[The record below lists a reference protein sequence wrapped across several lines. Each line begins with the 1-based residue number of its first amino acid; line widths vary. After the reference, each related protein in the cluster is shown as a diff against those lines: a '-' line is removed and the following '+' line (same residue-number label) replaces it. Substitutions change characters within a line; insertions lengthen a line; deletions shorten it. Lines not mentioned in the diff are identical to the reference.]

1 MSRLFY
7 LALCELI
14 FFVALQGSTIQGQD
28 YHGTILDEYQQAIV
42 GAHVFNKNSSGF
54 DFSDDLGHF
63 FIAPASVGDT
73 LLISH
78 LGFEQIELVIQQI
91 AQPSI
96 IELQA
101 AQISLHEVVISPD
114 INALHLLTDIN
125 VHIQPVNSSQEVLRQ
140 VPGLFIGQHAGG
152 GKAEQIFLRGFDIDH
167 GTDIALTVDGL
178 PINMVSHAHGQGY
191 ADLHFIIPETID
203 NIDFGKGPY
212 YADQGN
218 FNTAGYVDF
227 KTKNTVEH
235 STIKAELG
243 QFNSQRLL
251 GLINI
256 AQSAKTKSYA
266 AAEYLRSDGPFE
278 SPQNFDR
285 FNFFAS
291 YQTDL
296 TETDELDVNV
306 SYFTSEW
313 DASGQVPQRA
323 IDSGQITRFGAIDD
337 TEGGNTSRANIQLEH
352 RKQFGNRTS
361 LTNRFFYSYYDFRL
375 FSNFTFFLND
385 PINGD
390 QIRQEEQ
397 RSIYG
402 LNSKLFR
409 ELGDDIDGHWTAG
422 LQLRVDD
429 SNDNELARTLN
440 RSTTLNSLQ
449 FGDVNEL
456 NLGAY
461 VDLTLNFGNWTINP
475 GLRLDYFNFGYTDR
489 LVPSPDLQSSAK
501 SILNPKL
508 NILYNHSSQLQ
519 GYLKLGRG
527 FHSNDSRV
535 VVAQQGEE
543 ILPAALGVD
552 IGTIWKPNPRL
563 LLNGAF
569 WYLFL
574 EQEFVYVGDEGI
586 VEPSGRTR
594 RLGVD
599 ITSRL
604 QLNNWLFWNLDA
616 NYTYA
621 RSIDSN
627 EGEDLIPLAPIFT
640 IQSGIHVA
648 QDRGIY
654 GGLNLR
660 HLADRPA
667 NEDNSI
673 VADGYT
679 VIDFNTGFNFG
690 ALDIGVQIQN
700 VLDVEWN
707 ETQFATESRLQGES
721 ISVDEIHLT
730 PGAPFFIKGVIQY
743 RF

>member
-1 MSRLFY
+1 MFRL
-7 LALCELI
+7 AI
-14 FFVALQGSTIQGQD
+14 STISLLLCIAIHVNTLCAQQHSGIITD
-28 YHGTILDEYQQAIV
+28 AYNQAII
-42 GAHVFNKNSSGF
+42 GAHVNNVNSLSYAY
-54 DFSDDLGHF
+54 SDEFGRF
-63 FIAPASVGDT
+63 VINQTNTGDT

-78 LGFEQIELVIQQI
+78 VGFQTTALIVDISDKAQTVELKETDFSLAEVI
-91 AQPSI
+91 
-96 IELQA
+96 
-101 AQISLHEVVISPD
+101 ISPNLD
-114 INALHLLTDIN
+114 ALHILTDIN
-125 VHIQPVNSSQEVLRQ
+125 VQIQPVNSSQEVLRQ

-203 NIDFGKGPY
+203 NLDFGKGPY

-227 KTKNTVEH
+227 KTKNRVDH
-235 STIKAELG
+235 STIKAEFG
-243 QFNSQRLL
+243 QFDTQRIL
-251 GLINI
+251 GLFNL
-256 AQSAKTKSYA
+256 AHSSETQSYI

-285 FNFFAS
+285 FNFFGS

-296 TETDELDVNV
+296 SNTDELDINV
-306 SYFTSEW
+306 SYFASEW

-337 TEGGNTSRANIQLEH
+337 TEGGNTSRANIQLTH
-352 RKQFGNRTS
+352 RKSIGEGAS
-361 LTNRFFYSYYDFRL
+361 LTNQLFYSYYDFRL

-397 RSIYG
+397 RSLYG
-402 LNSKLFR
+402 LNSKLFKT
-409 ELGDDIDGHWTAG
+409 LGGDIEGNWTAG
-422 LQLRVDD
+422 IQLRVDD
-429 SNDNELARTLN
+429 SDDNELARTLN
-440 RSTTLNSLQ
+440 RTTTLNSIQ

-456 NLGAY
+456 NLAGY
-461 VDLTLNFGNWTINP
+461 IDLTLNFGDWTINP

-489 LVPSPDLQSSAK
+489 LVSSTDGQSVSQ

-508 NILYNHSSQLQ
+508 NILYNHSAQLQ

-535 VVAQQGEE
+535 VVAQEGEE
-543 ILPAALGVD
+543 ILPAALGFD
-552 IGTIWKPNPRL
+552 IGAIWKPSPKL

-604 QLNNWLFWNLDA
+604 QLNDWLFWNLDG

-621 RSIDSN
+621 RSIESTD
-627 EGEDLIPLAPIFT
+627 GEDLIPLAPIFT
-640 IQSGIHVA
+640 IQSGIHVV

-654 GGLNLR
+654 GGFNLR

-679 VIDFNTGFNFG
+679 VVDFNTGYNFG
-690 ALDIGVQIQN
+690 ALDIGIQIQN
-700 VLDVEWN
+700 VLNVEWN
-707 ETQFATESRLQGES
+707 ETQFATESRLLEES
-721 ISVDEIHLT
+721 TPVEEIHLT

>member
-1 MSRLFY
+1 MFRFAISTRSL
-7 LALCELI
+7 LLCIAIHVNTLC
-14 FFVALQGSTIQGQD
+14 AQRHS
-28 YHGTILDEYQQAIV
+28 GTITDAYNQAII
-42 GAHVFNKNSSGF
+42 GAHVNNVNSLSYAY
-54 DFSDDLGHF
+54 SDEFGRF
-63 FIAPASVGDT
+63 VINQTNTGDT

-78 LGFEQIELVIQQI
+78 VGFQTTALIVDISDKAQTVELKETDFSLAEVI
-91 AQPSI
+91 
-96 IELQA
+96 
-101 AQISLHEVVISPD
+101 ISPNLD
-114 INALHLLTDIN
+114 ALHILTDIN
-125 VHIQPVNSSQEVLRQ
+125 VQIQPVNSSQEVLRQ

-203 NIDFGKGPY
+203 NLDFGKGPY

-227 KTKNTVEH
+227 KTKNRVDH
-235 STIKAELG
+235 STIKAEFG
-243 QFNSQRLL
+243 QFDTQRIL
-251 GLINI
+251 GLFNL
-256 AQSAKTKSYA
+256 AHSSETQSYI

-285 FNFFAS
+285 FNFFGS

-296 TETDELDVNV
+296 SNTDELDINV

-337 TEGGNTSRANIQLEH
+337 TEGGNTSRANIQLTH
-352 RKQFGNRTS
+352 RKSIGEGAS
-361 LTNRFFYSYYDFRL
+361 LTNQLFYSYYDFRL

-397 RSIYG
+397 RSLYG
-402 LNSKLFR
+402 LNSKLFKT
-409 ELGDDIDGHWTAG
+409 LGGDIDGNWTAG
-422 LQLRVDD
+422 IQLRVDD
-429 SNDNELARTLN
+429 SDDNELARTLN
-440 RSTTLNSLQ
+440 RTTTLNSIQ

-456 NLGAY
+456 NLAGY
-461 VDLTLNFGNWTINP
+461 IDLTLNFGDWTINP

-489 LVPSPDLQSSAK
+489 LVSSTDGQSVSQ

-508 NILYNHSSQLQ
+508 NILYNHSAQLQ

-535 VVAQQGEE
+535 VVAQEGEE
-543 ILPAALGVD
+543 ILPAALGFD
-552 IGTIWKPNPRL
+552 IGAIWKPSPKL

-604 QLNNWLFWNLDA
+604 QLNDWLFWNLDG

-621 RSIDSN
+621 RSIESTD
-627 EGEDLIPLAPIFT
+627 GEDLIPLAPIFT
-640 IQSGIHVA
+640 IQSGIHVV

-654 GGLNLR
+654 GGFNLR

-679 VIDFNTGFNFG
+679 VVDFNTGYNFG
-690 ALDIGVQIQN
+690 ALDIGIQIQN
-700 VLDVEWN
+700 VLNVEWN
-707 ETQFATESRLQGES
+707 ETQFATESRLLEES
-721 ISVDEIHLT
+721 TPVEEIHLT

>member
-63 FIAPASVGDT
+63 FIAHASVGDT
-73 LLISH
+73 LLISY

-256 AQSAKTKSYA
+256 AQSAKTQSYA

-402 LNSKLFR
+402 
-409 ELGDDIDGHWTAG
+409 DY
-422 LQLRVDD
+422 
-429 SNDNELARTLN
+429 
-440 RSTTLNSLQ
+440 SL
-449 FGDVNEL
+449 E
-456 NLGAY
+456 
-461 VDLTLNFGNWTINP
+461 
-475 GLRLDYFNFGYTDR
+475 
-489 LVPSPDLQSSAK
+489 
-501 SILNPKL
+501 
-508 NILYNHSSQLQ
+508 
-519 GYLKLGRG
+519 
-527 FHSNDSRV
+527 
-535 VVAQQGEE
+535 
-543 ILPAALGVD
+543 
-552 IGTIWKPNPRL
+552 
-563 LLNGAF
+563 
-569 WYLFL
+569 
-574 EQEFVYVGDEGI
+574 
-586 VEPSGRTR
+586 
-594 RLGVD
+594 
-599 ITSRL
+599 
-604 QLNNWLFWNLDA
+604 
-616 NYTYA
+616 
-621 RSIDSN
+621 
-627 EGEDLIPLAPIFT
+627 
-640 IQSGIHVA
+640 
-648 QDRGIY
+648 
-654 GGLNLR
+654 
-660 HLADRPA
+660 
-667 NEDNSI
+667 
-673 VADGYT
+673 
-679 VIDFNTGFNFG
+679 
-690 ALDIGVQIQN
+690 
-700 VLDVEWN
+700 
-707 ETQFATESRLQGES
+707 
-721 ISVDEIHLT
+721 
-730 PGAPFFIKGVIQY
+730 
-743 RF
+743 

>member
-1 MSRLFY
+1 MFRL
-7 LALCELI
+7 AI
-14 FFVALQGSTIQGQD
+14 STISLLLCIAIHVNTLCAQQHSGIITD
-28 YHGTILDEYQQAIV
+28 AYNQAII
-42 GAHVFNKNSSGF
+42 GAHVNNVNSLSYAY
-54 DFSDDLGHF
+54 SDEFGRF
-63 FIAPASVGDT
+63 VINQTNTGDT

-78 LGFEQIELVIQQI
+78 VGFQTTALIVDISDKAQTVELKETDFSLAEVI
-91 AQPSI
+91 
-96 IELQA
+96 
-101 AQISLHEVVISPD
+101 ISPNLD
-114 INALHLLTDIN
+114 ALHILTDIN
-125 VHIQPVNSSQEVLRQ
+125 VQIQPVNSSQEVLRQ

-203 NIDFGKGPY
+203 NLDFGKGPY

-227 KTKNTVEH
+227 KTKNRVDH
-235 STIKAELG
+235 STIKAEFG
-243 QFNSQRLL
+243 QFDTQRIL
-251 GLINI
+251 GLFNL
-256 AQSAKTKSYA
+256 AHSSETQSYI

-285 FNFFAS
+285 FNFFGS

-296 TETDELDVNV
+296 SNTDELDINV

-337 TEGGNTSRANIQLEH
+337 TEGGNTSRANIQLTH
-352 RKQFGNRTS
+352 RKSIGEGAS
-361 LTNRFFYSYYDFRL
+361 LTNQLFYSYYDFRL

-397 RSIYG
+397 RSLYG
-402 LNSKLFR
+402 LNSKLFKT
-409 ELGDDIDGHWTAG
+409 LGGDIDGNWTAG
-422 LQLRVDD
+422 IQLRVDD
-429 SNDNELARTLN
+429 SDDNELARTLN
-440 RSTTLNSLQ
+440 RTTTLNSIQ

-456 NLGAY
+456 NLAGY
-461 VDLTLNFGNWTINP
+461 IDLTLNFGDWTINP

-489 LVPSPDLQSSAK
+489 LVSSTDGQSVSQ

-508 NILYNHSSQLQ
+508 NILYNHSAQLQ

-535 VVAQQGEE
+535 VVAQEGEE
-543 ILPAALGVD
+543 ILPAALGFD
-552 IGTIWKPNPRL
+552 IGAIWKPSPKL

-604 QLNNWLFWNLDA
+604 QLNDWLFWNLDG

-621 RSIDSN
+621 RSIESTD
-627 EGEDLIPLAPIFT
+627 GEDLIPLAPIFT
-640 IQSGIHVA
+640 IQSGIHVV

-654 GGLNLR
+654 GGFNLR

-679 VIDFNTGFNFG
+679 VVDFNTGYNFG
-690 ALDIGVQIQN
+690 ALDIGIQIQN
-700 VLDVEWN
+700 VLNVEWN
-707 ETQFATESRLQGES
+707 ETQFATESRLLEES
-721 ISVDEIHLT
+721 TPVEEIHLT

>member
-1 MSRLFY
+1 MFRL
-7 LALCELI
+7 AI
-14 FFVALQGSTIQGQD
+14 STISLLLCIAIHVNTLCAQQHSGIITD
-28 YHGTILDEYQQAIV
+28 AYNQAII
-42 GAHVFNKNSSGF
+42 GAHVNNVNSLSYAY
-54 DFSDDLGHF
+54 SDEFGRF
-63 FIAPASVGDT
+63 VINQTNTGDT

-78 LGFEQIELVIQQI
+78 VGFQTTALIVDISDKAQTVELKETDFSLAEVI
-91 AQPSI
+91 
-96 IELQA
+96 
-101 AQISLHEVVISPD
+101 ISPNLD
-114 INALHLLTDIN
+114 ALHVLTDIN
-125 VHIQPVNSSQEVLRQ
+125 VQIQPVNSSQEVLRQ

-203 NIDFGKGPY
+203 NLDFGKGPY

-227 KTKNTVEH
+227 KTKNRVDH
-235 STIKAELG
+235 STIKAEFG
-243 QFNSQRLL
+243 QFDTQRIL
-251 GLINI
+251 GLFNL
-256 AQSAKTKSYA
+256 AHSSETQSYI

-285 FNFFAS
+285 FNFFGS

-296 TETDELDVNV
+296 SNTDELDINV

-337 TEGGNTSRANIQLEH
+337 TEGGNTSRANIQLTH
-352 RKQFGNRTS
+352 RKSIGEGAS
-361 LTNRFFYSYYDFRL
+361 LTNQLFYSYYDFRL

-397 RSIYG
+397 RSLYG
-402 LNSKLFR
+402 LNSKLFKT
-409 ELGDDIDGHWTAG
+409 LGGDIDGNWTAG
-422 LQLRVDD
+422 IQLRVDD
-429 SNDNELARTLN
+429 SDDNELARTLN
-440 RSTTLNSLQ
+440 RTTTLNSIQ

-456 NLGAY
+456 NFAGY
-461 VDLTLNFGNWTINP
+461 IDLTLNFGDWTINP

-489 LVPSPDLQSSAK
+489 LVSSTDGQSVSQ

-508 NILYNHSSQLQ
+508 NILYNHSAQLQ

-535 VVAQQGEE
+535 VVAQEGEE
-543 ILPAALGVD
+543 ILPAALGFD
-552 IGTIWKPNPRL
+552 IGAIWKPSPKL

-604 QLNNWLFWNLDA
+604 QLNDWLFWNLDG

-621 RSIDSN
+621 RSIESTD
-627 EGEDLIPLAPIFT
+627 GEDLIPLAPIFT
-640 IQSGIHVA
+640 IQSSIHVV

-679 VIDFNTGFNFG
+679 VVDFNTGYNFG
-690 ALDIGVQIQN
+690 ALDIGIQIQN
-700 VLDVEWN
+700 VLNVEWN
-707 ETQFATESRLQGES
+707 ETQFATESRLLEES
-721 ISVDEIHLT
+721 TPVEEIHLT

>member
-1 MSRLFY
+1 MFRFAISTRSL
-7 LALCELI
+7 LLCIAIHVNTLC
-14 FFVALQGSTIQGQD
+14 AQRHS
-28 YHGTILDEYQQAIV
+28 GTITDAYNQAII
-42 GAHVFNKNSSGF
+42 GAHVNNVNSLSYAY
-54 DFSDDLGHF
+54 SDEFGRF
-63 FIAPASVGDT
+63 VINQTNTGDT

-78 LGFEQIELVIQQI
+78 VGFQTTALIVDISDKAQTVELKETDFSLAEVI
-91 AQPSI
+91 
-96 IELQA
+96 
-101 AQISLHEVVISPD
+101 ISPNLD
-114 INALHLLTDIN
+114 ALHILTDIN
-125 VHIQPVNSSQEVLRQ
+125 VQIQPVNSSQEVLRQ

-203 NIDFGKGPY
+203 NLDFGKGPY

-227 KTKNTVEH
+227 KTKNRVDH
-235 STIKAELG
+235 STIKAEFG
-243 QFNSQRLL
+243 QFDTQRIL
-251 GLINI
+251 GLFNL
-256 AQSAKTKSYA
+256 AHSSETQSYI

-285 FNFFAS
+285 FNFFGS

-296 TETDELDVNV
+296 SNTDELDINV

-337 TEGGNTSRANIQLEH
+337 TEGGNTSRANIQLTH
-352 RKQFGNRTS
+352 RKSIGEGAS
-361 LTNRFFYSYYDFRL
+361 LTNQLFYSYYDFRL

-397 RSIYG
+397 RSLYG
-402 LNSKLFR
+402 LNSKLFKT
-409 ELGDDIDGHWTAG
+409 LGGDIDGNWTAG
-422 LQLRVDD
+422 IQLRVDD
-429 SNDNELARTLN
+429 SDDNELARTLN
-440 RSTTLNSLQ
+440 RTTTLNSIQ

-456 NLGAY
+456 NLAGY
-461 VDLTLNFGNWTINP
+461 IDLTLNFGDWTINP

-489 LVPSPDLQSSAK
+489 LVSSTDGQSVSQ

-508 NILYNHSSQLQ
+508 NILYNHSAQLQ

-535 VVAQQGEE
+535 VAAQEGEE
-543 ILPAALGVD
+543 ILPAALGFD
-552 IGTIWKPNPRL
+552 IGAIWKPSPKL

-604 QLNNWLFWNLDA
+604 QLNDWLFWNLDG

-621 RSIDSN
+621 RSIESTD
-627 EGEDLIPLAPIFT
+627 GEDLIPLAPIFT
-640 IQSGIHVA
+640 IQSGIHVV

-654 GGLNLR
+654 GGFNLR

-679 VIDFNTGFNFG
+679 VVDFNTGYNFG
-690 ALDIGVQIQN
+690 ALDIGIQIQN
-700 VLDVEWN
+700 VLNVEWN
-707 ETQFATESRLQGES
+707 ETQFATESRLLEES
-721 ISVDEIHLT
+721 TPVEEIHLT

>member
-1 MSRLFY
+1 MFRL
-7 LALCELI
+7 AI
-14 FFVALQGSTIQGQD
+14 STISLLLCIAIHVNTLCAQQHSGIITD
-28 YHGTILDEYQQAIV
+28 AYNQAII
-42 GAHVFNKNSSGF
+42 GAHVNNVNSLSYAY
-54 DFSDDLGHF
+54 SDEFGRF
-63 FIAPASVGDT
+63 VINQTNTGDT

-78 LGFEQIELVIQQI
+78 VGFQTTALIVDISDKAQTVELKETDFSLAEVI
-91 AQPSI
+91 
-96 IELQA
+96 
-101 AQISLHEVVISPD
+101 ISPNLD
-114 INALHLLTDIN
+114 ALHILTDIN
-125 VHIQPVNSSQEVLRQ
+125 VQIQPVNSSQEVLRQ

-203 NIDFGKGPY
+203 NLDFGKGPY

-227 KTKNTVEH
+227 KTKNRVDH
-235 STIKAELG
+235 STIKAEFG
-243 QFNSQRLL
+243 QFDTQRIL
-251 GLINI
+251 GLFNL
-256 AQSAKTKSYA
+256 AHSSETQSYI

-285 FNFFAS
+285 FNFFGS

-296 TETDELDVNV
+296 SNTDELDINV

-337 TEGGNTSRANIQLEH
+337 TEGGNTSRANIQLTH
-352 RKQFGNRTS
+352 RKSIGEGAS
-361 LTNRFFYSYYDFRL
+361 LTHQLFYSYYDFRL

-397 RSIYG
+397 RSLYG
-402 LNSKLFR
+402 LNSKLFKT
-409 ELGDDIDGHWTAG
+409 LGGDIDGNWTAG
-422 LQLRVDD
+422 IQLRVDD
-429 SNDNELARTLN
+429 SDDNELARTLN
-440 RSTTLNSLQ
+440 RTTTLNSIQ

-456 NLGAY
+456 NLAGY
-461 VDLTLNFGNWTINP
+461 IDLTLNFGDWTINP

-489 LVPSPDLQSSAK
+489 LVSSTDGQSVSQ

-508 NILYNHSSQLQ
+508 NILYNHSAQLQ

-535 VVAQQGEE
+535 VVAQEGEE
-543 ILPAALGVD
+543 ILPAALGFD
-552 IGTIWKPNPRL
+552 IGAIWKPSPKL

-604 QLNNWLFWNLDA
+604 QLNDWLFWNLDG

-621 RSIDSN
+621 RSIESTD
-627 EGEDLIPLAPIFT
+627 GEDLIPLAPIFT
-640 IQSGIHVA
+640 IQSGIHVV

-679 VIDFNTGFNFG
+679 VVDFNTGYNFG
-690 ALDIGVQIQN
+690 ALDIGIQIQN
-700 VLDVEWN
+700 VLNVEWN
-707 ETQFATESRLQGES
+707 ETQFATESRLLEES
-721 ISVDEIHLT
+721 TPVEEIHLT

>member
-1 MSRLFY
+1 MFRL
-7 LALCELI
+7 AI
-14 FFVALQGSTIQGQD
+14 STISLLLCIAIHVNTLCAQQ
-28 YHGTILDEYQQAIV
+28 HSGTITDAYNQAII
-42 GAHVFNKNSSGF
+42 GAHVNNVNSLSYAY
-54 DFSDDLGHF
+54 SDEFGRF
-63 FIAPASVGDT
+63 VINQTNTGDT

-78 LGFEQIELVIQQI
+78 LGFQTTALIVDISDKAQTVELKETDFSLAEVI
-91 AQPSI
+91 
-96 IELQA
+96 
-101 AQISLHEVVISPD
+101 ISPNLD
-114 INALHLLTDIN
+114 ALHILTDIN
-125 VHIQPVNSSQEVLRQ
+125 VQIQPVNSSQEVLRQ

-203 NIDFGKGPY
+203 NLDFGKGPY

-227 KTKNTVEH
+227 KTKNRVDH
-235 STIKAELG
+235 STIKAEFG
-243 QFNSQRLL
+243 QFDTQRIL
-251 GLINI
+251 GLFNL
-256 AQSAKTKSYA
+256 AHSSETQSYI

-285 FNFFAS
+285 FNFFGS

-296 TETDELDVNV
+296 SNTDELDINV

-337 TEGGNTSRANIQLEH
+337 TEGGNTSRANIQLTH
-352 RKQFGNRTS
+352 RKSIGEGAS
-361 LTNRFFYSYYDFRL
+361 LTNQLFYSYYDFRL

-397 RSIYG
+397 RSLYG
-402 LNSKLFR
+402 LNSKLFKT
-409 ELGDDIDGHWTAG
+409 LGGDIDGNWTAG
-422 LQLRVDD
+422 IQLRVDD
-429 SNDNELARTLN
+429 SDDNELARTLN
-440 RSTTLNSLQ
+440 RTTTLNSIQ

-456 NLGAY
+456 NLAGY
-461 VDLTLNFGNWTINP
+461 IDLTLNFGDWTINP

-489 LVPSPDLQSSAK
+489 LVSSTDGQSVSQ

-508 NILYNHSSQLQ
+508 NILYNHSAQLQ

-535 VVAQQGEE
+535 VVAQEGEE
-543 ILPAALGVD
+543 ILPAALGFD
-552 IGTIWKPNPRL
+552 IGAIWKPSPKL

-604 QLNNWLFWNLDA
+604 QLNDWLFWNLDG

-621 RSIDSN
+621 RSIESTD
-627 EGEDLIPLAPIFT
+627 GEDLIPLAPIFT
-640 IQSGIHVA
+640 IQSGIHVV

-679 VIDFNTGFNFG
+679 VVDFNTGYNFG
-690 ALDIGVQIQN
+690 ALDIGIQIQN
-700 VLDVEWN
+700 VLNVEWN
-707 ETQFATESRLQGES
+707 ETQFATESRLLEEPTP
-721 ISVDEIHLT
+721 VEEIHLT

>member
-7 LALCELI
+7 LIICILS
-14 FFVALQGSTIQGQD
+14 FFVSIQINTIQCQD
-28 YHGTILDEYQQAIV
+28 YQGTVWDEYQQPIV
-42 GAHVFNKNSSGF
+42 GAHVFNKNGSAF
-54 DFSDDLGHF
+54 DFSDELGQF
-63 FIAPASVGDT
+63 SIGSISLGDT
-73 LLISH
+73 LLFPH
-78 LGFEQIELVIQQI
+78 LGFKQKELIVRQID
-91 AQPSI
+91 QPTI
-96 IELQA
+96 VELQE
-101 AQISLHEVVISPD
+101 AQLSLDEVVISPNID
-114 INALHLLTDIN
+114 AIHLLADIN
-125 VHIQPVNSSQEVLRQ
+125 VQIQPVNSSQEVLRQ

-167 GTDIALTVDGL
+167 GTDISLTVDGL

-203 NIDFGKGPY
+203 NLDFGKGPY

-227 KTKNTVEH
+227 KTKNRVDH

-243 QFNSQRLL
+243 QFDTQRIL
-251 GLINI
+251 GLFNL
-256 AQSAKTKSYA
+256 AQSSVTQSYI

-285 FNFFAS
+285 FNFFGS

-296 TETDELDVNV
+296 SNTDELDINV
-306 SYFTSEW
+306 SFFTSEW

-323 IDSGQITRFGAIDD
+323 IDIGQITRFGAIDD
-337 TEGGNTSRANIQLEH
+337 TEGGNTSRANIQLTH
-352 RKQFGNRTS
+352 RKSIGEGTS
-361 LTNRFFYSYYDFRL
+361 ITNQLFYSYYDFRL
-375 FSNFTFFLND
+375 FSNFTFFLID

-402 LNSKLFR
+402 LNSKLVNT
-409 ELGDDIDGHWTAG
+409 LSGDIDGHWTAG
-422 LQLRVDD
+422 VQLRVDD
-429 SNDNELARTLN
+429 SDDNELARTLN
-440 RSTTLNSLQ
+440 RTTTLNSIQ

-456 NLGAY
+456 NLAGY
-461 VDLTLNFGNWTINP
+461 VDLTLNFGDWTINP

-489 LVPSPDLQSSAK
+489 LVPGANSQAVSQ

-508 NILYNHSSQLQ
+508 NILYNRSAQLQ

-535 VVAQQGEE
+535 VVAQEGEE
-543 ILPAALGVD
+543 ILPAALGFD
-552 IGTIWKPNPRL
+552 IGAIWKPSPRL

-599 ITSRL
+599 ITSRY
-604 QLNNWLFWNLDA
+604 QLSDWLFWNLDG

-621 RSIDSN
+621 RSIESTD
-627 EGEDLIPLAPIFT
+627 GEDLIPLAPIFT
-640 IQSGIHVA
+640 IQSGIHVV

-654 GGLNLR
+654 GGINLR

-673 VADGYT
+673 VAEGYS
-679 VIDFNTGFNFG
+679 VVDLNTGYNFG
-690 ALDIGVQIQN
+690 ALDIGIQIQN
-700 VLDVEWN
+700 VLNVEWN
-707 ETQFATESRLQGES
+707 ETQFATESRLLQEPTP
-721 ISVDEIHLT
+721 VEEIHLT
-730 PGAPFFIKGVIQY
+730 PGAPFFIKGVVQY